1 MGVLLL
7 SILFN
12 LQLTSGDT
20 IVLKEYYRVFS
31 YGELSEIN
39 NFIKVLDSANNLPYP
54 SAYKGAMLMKK
65 SLLLRTPESKLN
77 AFKSGH
83 KLLEDAI
90 TKSPSNPE
98 LRFLRLVIQ
107 EHAPEFLKYNI
118 NIQEDKKLVIAKYQE
133 IDTLVQ
139 AFIFKYSSVSANLKT
154 TDFQ

>member
-1 MGVLLL
+1 MKVFLLG
-7 SILFN
+7 ILLNF
-12 LQLTSGDT
+12 QLPSADT
-20 IVLKEYYRVFS
+20 IALKEYYRVFS
-31 YGELSEIN
+31 FGDLSEIN
-39 NFIKVLDSANNLPYP
+39 RCIKVLDSVNNLPYP

-118 NIQEDKKLVIAKYQE
+118 NIKEDKKLVIEKYQE